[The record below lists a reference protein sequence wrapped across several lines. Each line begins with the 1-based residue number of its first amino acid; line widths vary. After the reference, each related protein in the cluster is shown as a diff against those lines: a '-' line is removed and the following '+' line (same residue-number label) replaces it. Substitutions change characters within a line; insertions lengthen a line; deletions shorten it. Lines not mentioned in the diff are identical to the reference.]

1 MKYFRLQN
9 NSTVISIDDIKITSD
24 SNNNKLDM
32 CPSLVSYLTNSKN
45 KINNLIEQWDNLK
58 KYTNTYEFIHTP
70 IPFSKLSIS
79 KYKPLSRSY
88 FKMIEILNFFNLLK
102 KFDNNIINSF
112 HLAEGPG
119 GFIEALAYLRKNK
132 NDSYTGITLST
143 QDTCIPNWN
152 KCKDIMKK
160 YNNINL
166 EYGID
171 NDGNILSPNNLRS
184 CFLKYRNKM
193 HLITADGGFDF
204 SVDFNNQ
211 EKLATN
217 LIFAEI
223 SFAILTQKKGG
234 TFILKYFDI
243 FHKMSI
249 DMLYLL
255 NCFYESVIITKPCTS
270 RVANSEKY
278 IVCENF
284 KFEDTTSYFNV
295 LYKIFNEYDLK
306 TCNISSLLKNEI
318 PCIFTNQIIEINY
331 ILGQSQI
338 ENINSTIELINN
350 NSPDKLEN
358 IRKKN
363 VAKCIDWCI
372 KNNIPYNML

>member
-79 KYKPLSRSY
+79 KYKPLSRSN

-143 QDTCIPNWN
+143 QDTCIPNW
-152 KCKDIMKK
+152 
-160 YNNINL
+160 
-166 EYGID
+166 
-171 NDGNILSPNNLRS
+171 LS
-184 CFLKYRNKM
+184 
-193 HLITADGGFDF
+193 LIH
-204 SVDFNNQ
+204 
-211 EKLATN
+211 
-217 LIFAEI
+217 I
-223 SFAILTQKKGG
+223 
-234 TFILKYFDI
+234 
-243 FHKMSI
+243 
-249 DMLYLL
+249 
-255 NCFYESVIITKPCTS
+255 
-270 RVANSEKY
+270 
-278 IVCENF
+278 
-284 KFEDTTSYFNV
+284 
-295 LYKIFNEYDLK
+295 
-306 TCNISSLLKNEI
+306 
-318 PCIFTNQIIEINY
+318 
-331 ILGQSQI
+331 
-338 ENINSTIELINN
+338 
-350 NSPDKLEN
+350 
-358 IRKKN
+358 
-363 VAKCIDWCI
+363 
-372 KNNIPYNML
+372 